1 MSRISILA
9 RRQRIKNLE
18 IWAVRAVL
26 AETFFL
32 AIFPSVAAVAVVLGT
47 VVWFLRLQVDA
58 QFKLRS
64 LPFDVPIMLFV
75 LLSAVSVFHSP
86 ARDAE
91 LIYNFFSLIGIFVMT
106 YLLVGQ
112 NIRTVGQV
120 KFFVKAL
127 SASALI
133 VVLGGFFQYVFG
145 IDVAEITWT
154 DAEAFPEMRKRVFS
168 TMENPN
174 VLAGFLNVAICMAL
188 GLFAKVSDGRI
199 RFLAAASVV
208 MAAACLLMT
217 YSSAPLVT
225 LLIIFGIYGLIQ
237 DWRIL
242 ILMAAAAS
250 FLLYN
255 DAEKILSLFTTT
267 ADMTGELRSG
277 IWVSAIAMISD
288 HPFAGIGFGAF
299 EAVYPQYSHYA
310 EATAVTVEHAH
321 NLFLNV
327 AAEIGIPGTLA
338 FCWYFFGTM
347 MTALVLSSNE
357 RYVKI
362 KTAAAETARR
372 AADSK
377 FNKKLAEIIVTSK
390 FLQELAQI
398 KAMIL
403 TRLSELSNGVLDKI
417 FPAKTKE
424 KSGAAKKDP
433 NLVHHEEMKWG
444 RKSGGKKSDDDDK
457 MDLQKFAEDMDEEDW
472 REWKAARDLQI
483 ISGIRLGVGL
493 AFLSMA
499 LNGMGDNLLFDV
511 PSALLMW
518 QLGALGAA
526 VNLTEVN
533 GNEKNSFAGDG

>member
-1 MSRISILA
+1 MGRISILA
-9 RRQRIKNLE
+9 RRQRLKNLE

-75 LLSAVSVFHSP
+75 LLSAVSVFNSP
-86 ARDAE
+86 ARNAE
-91 LIYNFFSLIGIFVMT
+91 LVYNFFSLIGIFVMT

-112 NIRTVGQV
+112 NIRTVEQV

-145 IDVAEITWT
+145 IDVAEITWI

-174 VLAGFLNVAICMAL
+174 VLAGFLNVAICIAL

-217 YSSAPLVT
+217 YSSGGLVT
-225 LLIIFGIYGLIQ
+225 LLVIFGVYGLIA

-242 ILMAAAAS
+242 ILMAASAS

-267 ADMTGELRSG
+267 ASDDFRPPVRRDRIRRVRGGVPAVQPLRGGGGYSSARAQFVSERGGGNWNSG
-277 IWVSAIAMISD
+277 G
-288 HPFAGIGFGAF
+288 AG
-299 EAVYPQYSHYA
+299 V
-310 EATAVTVEHAH
+310 
-321 NLFLNV
+321 L
-327 AAEIGIPGTLA
+327 
-338 FCWYFFGTM
+338 
-347 MTALVLSSNE
+347 LVLFRHN
-357 RYVKI
+357 
-362 KTAAAETARR
+362 
-372 AADSK
+372 
-377 FNKKLAEIIVTSK
+377 
-390 FLQELAQI
+390 
-398 KAMIL
+398 
-403 TRLSELSNGVLDKI
+403 
-417 FPAKTKE
+417 
-424 KSGAAKKDP
+424 
-433 NLVHHEEMKWG
+433 
-444 RKSGGKKSDDDDK
+444 
-457 MDLQKFAEDMDEEDW
+457 
-472 REWKAARDLQI
+472 
-483 ISGIRLGVGL
+483 
-493 AFLSMA
+493 
-499 LNGMGDNLLFDV
+499 
-511 PSALLMW
+511 
-518 QLGALGAA
+518 
-526 VNLTEVN
+526 
-533 GNEKNSFAGDG
+533 GDGAGTEFKRAVCEN

>member
-9 RRQRIKNLE
+9 RRQRLKNLE
-18 IWAVRAVL
+18 LWAVRAVL

-58 QFKLRS
+58 KFKLRS

-75 LLSAVSVFHSP
+75 ILSAVSVFHSP

-91 LIYNFFSLIGIFVMT
+91 LIYKFFSLLGIFMMT

-112 NIRTVGQV
+112 NIRTVAQV
-120 KFFVKAL
+120 KLFVKAL
-127 SASALI
+127 AASALI
-133 VVLGGFFQYVFG
+133 VVLCGFFQYVFG

-174 VLAGFLNVAICMAL
+174 VLAGFLDVAICFAL

-199 RFLAAASVV
+199 RFLAAASVF

-217 YSSAPLVT
+217 YSSGPLVT
-225 LLIIFGIYGLIQ
+225 MLIIFAIYGLIQ

-255 DAEKILSLFTTT
+255 DAEKILSLFNTTV
-267 ADMTGELRSG
+267 DMTAELRAG
-277 IWVSAIAMISD
+277 IWVGAIAMISD

-310 EATAVTVEHAH
+310 EAAGVAVKHAH

-327 AAEIGIPGTLA
+327 AAEIGIAGALA

-347 MTALVLSSNE
+347 LTALILSSNE
-357 RYVKI
+357 RYAKI
-362 KTAAAETARR
+362 KNAAAETARR
-372 AADSK
+372 AAESK
-377 FNKKLAEIIVTSK
+377 FNKKLAEVIVTSK
-390 FLQELAQI
+390 FLQEIAQM
-398 KAMIL
+398 KSMIL
-403 TRLSELSNGVLDKI
+403 TRMSELSNSLLDKI
-417 FPAKTKE
+417 FPAKAKE
-424 KSGAAKKDP
+424 KSGAVKKDP

-444 RKSGGKKSDDDDK
+444 KKSGRKKSDDDDK
-457 MDLQKFAEDMDEEDW
+457 MDLQKFAEEEEEEDW
-472 REWKAARDLQI
+472 REWKAARDEQI
-483 ISGIRLGVGL
+483 IAGVRLGTGL
-493 AFLSMA
+493 AFLSLA
-499 LNGMGDNLLFDV
+499 LNGMGDDLLADV

-526 VNLTEVN
+526 VNLVDEEQ
-533 GNEKNSFAGDG
+533 G

>member
-1 MSRISILA
+1 MGRISILA
-9 RRQRIKNLE
+9 RRQRLKNLE

-75 LLSAVSVFHSP
+75 LLSAVSVFNSP
-86 ARDAE
+86 ARNAE
-91 LIYNFFSLIGIFVMT
+91 LVYNFFSLIGIFVMT

-112 NIRTVGQV
+112 NIRTVEQV

-145 IDVAEITWT
+145 IDVAEITWI

-174 VLAGFLNVAICMAL
+174 VLAGFLNVAICIAL

-217 YSSAPLVT
+217 YSSGGLVT
-225 LLIIFGIYGLIQ
+225 LLVILGVYGLIA
-237 DWRIL
+237 DWRFL
-242 ILMAAAAS
+242 ILMAASAS

-277 IWVSAIAMISD
+277 IWVGAIAMISD

-310 EATAVTVEHAH
+310 AEAVTVQHAH

-327 AAEIGIPGTLA
+327 AAEIGIAGALA

-347 MTALVLSSNE
+347 VTALVLSSNE
-357 RYVKI
+357 RYAKI

-398 KAMIL
+398 KAMFL
-403 TRLSELSNGVLDKI
+403 TRLSEFSNGVLDKI
-417 FPAKTKE
+417 FPAKAEK
-424 KSGAAKKDP
+424 KSGGAKKDP

-444 RKSGGKKSDDDDK
+444 KKAGGKKSDDDDK
-457 MDLQKFAEDMDEEDW
+457 MDLQKFAEDFDEEELDW
-472 REWKAARDLQI
+472 REWKALRDSQI
-483 ISGIRLGVGL
+483 ISGIRLGAGL
-493 AFLSMA
+493 AFLSIA
-499 LNGMGDNLLFDV
+499 LNGMGDDLLSDV

-518 QLGALGAA
+518 QLGALSAA
-526 VNLTEVN
+526 VNLIDEEQ
-533 GNEKNSFAGDG
+533 G

>member
-1 MSRISILA
+1 MK
-9 RRQRIKNLE
+9 QLE

-32 AIFPSVAAVAVVLGT
+32 AIFPSAAAVAVVLGT

-64 LPFDVPIMLFV
+64 LPFDVPIMILV

-86 ARDAE
+86 ARDTE
-91 LIYNFFSLIGIFVMT
+91 LIYKFFSLIGICTMT

-112 NIRTVGQV
+112 NIRTVEQI
-120 KFFVKAL
+120 KLFVKAL
-127 SASALI
+127 AASALI

-145 IDVAEITWT
+145 IDVAEISWI

-168 TMENPN
+168 TMASPN
-174 VLAGFLNVAICMAL
+174 VLAGFLDVAICVAL
-188 GLFAKVSDGRI
+188 GLFAKVSDGRV
-199 RFLAAASVV
+199 RFLAVASIF

-217 YSSAPLVT
+217 YSSGALIT
-225 LLIIFGIYGLIQ
+225 LLIIFGIYGLLQ

-242 ILMAAAAS
+242 ILIAATAS

-267 ADMTGELRSG
+267 VDMTGELRSG
-277 IWVSAIAMISD
+277 IWVGAVAMISD

-299 EAVYPQYSHYA
+299 EAVYSQYSHYA
-310 EATAVTVEHAH
+310 EVAAPVKHAH

-327 AAEIGIPGTLA
+327 AAEIGIAGALA

-347 MTALVLSSNE
+347 LTALILSSDE
-357 RYVKI
+357 RYAKI

-377 FNKKLAEIIVTSK
+377 FNKKLVEVFVTSK
-390 FLQELAQI
+390 FLQELAQM
-398 KAMIL
+398 KSML
-403 TRLSELSNGVLDKI
+403 MTRLSELSNQILDKI
-417 FPAKTKE
+417 SPAASEK
-424 KSGAAKKDP
+424 KSGGARRNP

-444 RKSGGKKSDDDDK
+444 KKSGRKKSDDDDK
-457 MDLQKFAEDMDEEDW
+457 MDLQKFAAEEEEEDW
-472 REWKAARDLQI
+472 QDLKAARDLQI
-483 ISGIRLGVGL
+483 ISGVRLGVGL
-493 AFLSMA
+493 AFLSIA
-499 LNGMGDNLLFDV
+499 LNGMGDDLLRDL

-526 VNLTEVN
+526 VNLLDE
-533 GNEKNSFAGDG
+533 

>member
-1 MSRISILA
+1 MGRISILA
-9 RRQRIKNLE
+9 RRQRLKNLE
-18 IWAVRAVL
+18 VWAMRAVL

-32 AIFPSVAAVAVVLGT
+32 AIFPSVAAVAAILGT

-64 LPFDVPIMLFV
+64 LAFDVPVMLFV
-75 LLSAVSVFHSP
+75 ILSAVSVFNSP
-86 ARDAE
+86 VRDAE
-91 LIYNFFSLIGIFVMT
+91 LIYNFFSMLGIFVMT

-112 NIRTVGQV
+112 NIRTTEQV
-120 KFFVKAL
+120 KLFVKAL
-127 SASALI
+127 SLSALI

-174 VLAGFLNVAICMAL
+174 VLAGFLDVAICFAL

-199 RFLAAASVV
+199 RFLAVVSVF

-217 YSSAPLVT
+217 YSSGPLVT
-225 LLIIFGIYGLIQ
+225 LLIIFLIYGLLQ

-242 ILMAAAAS
+242 ILIAAAAS

-255 DAEKILSLFTTT
+255 DAEKVLSLFTTT
-267 ADMTGELRSG
+267 ADMTAELRSG
-277 IWVSAIAMISD
+277 IWVGAIAMISD
-288 HPFAGIGFGAF
+288 HPFAGIGFDAF
-299 EAVYPQYSHYA
+299 GAVYPQYSHYA
-310 EATAVTVEHAH
+310 AEEVTVRHAH

-327 AAEIGIPGTLA
+327 AAEIGIAGALA

-347 MTALVLSSNE
+347 LTALIMSSNE

-377 FNKKLAEIIVTSK
+377 LNKKLAEIFVTSK
-390 FLQELAQI
+390 FLQELAQM
-398 KAMIL
+398 KAMLL
-403 TRLSELSNGVLDKI
+403 TRLSELSNDILDKI
-417 FPAKTKE
+417 FPAKTK

-457 MDLQKFAEDMDEEDW
+457 MDLQKFAEEDDELSLQ
-472 REWKAARDLQI
+472 EWKAARDLQI
-483 ISGIRLGVGL
+483 ISGVRLGVGL
-493 AFLSMA
+493 AFLSIA
-499 LNGMGDNLLFDV
+499 LNGMSDDLLSDM

-526 VNLTEVN
+526 VNLVDEEQ
-533 GNEKNSFAGDG
+533 G